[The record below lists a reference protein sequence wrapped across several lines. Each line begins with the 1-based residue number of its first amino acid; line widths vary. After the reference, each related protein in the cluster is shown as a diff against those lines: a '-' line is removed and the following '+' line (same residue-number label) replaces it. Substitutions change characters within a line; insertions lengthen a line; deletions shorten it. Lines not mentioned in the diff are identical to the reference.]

1 MSFVVT
7 SEVGRNFDIRSSAK
21 MGDRERSKMVF
32 GEWGGGGEDEWLFRH
47 VQLGG
52 GVD

>member
-1 MSFVVT
+1 MA
-7 SEVGRNFDIRSSAK
+7 SEVERNFDIQSSAIWGTVK
-21 MGDRERSKMVF
+21 RSKMVL
-32 GEWGGGGEDEWLFRH
+32 ENWGGGGEDEWLFRH